1 MLGEIGV
8 ALRTVHQL
16 PDDEERPALADQ
28 IERVS
33 DRAVLVVALGHA
45 RIIARLLADCEVNT
59 CKKKVCSGRLQAFAT
74 KEKGTGDDMVTSER
88 RKWLALA
95 LLSAVQFMVVLDI
108 AIVNVALPSIKVDL
122 GFSQEDLQWVI
133 SAYAL
138 VFGGF
143 LLLGGRAADVL
154 GRRRIFLA
162 GIIVFTL
169 SSLLAGLAW
178 SEASL
183 IGARAFQGLGAAI
196 ISPAAL
202 SILSVTFTE
211 GRERNIALGVWG
223 AVGGFGA
230 AAGVLLG
237 GILTDALSWEWIF
250 FVNIP
255 VGVTAFI
262 LTPFMLTESRDA
274 RVKTF
279 DFPGAILV
287 TAGLSSLVYAITQA
301 GTKGWLA
308 GETIAFFVASVALL
322 AGFIVWE
329 LRHPEP
335 LMRLGI
341 LRIKTVTGANVAGF
355 ILGTALF
362 AMFLMLTLYM
372 QQVLGYSAM
381 KTGVAYLAVAGTA
394 ILWSAVAAQLVTRI
408 GVKPVLV
415 TGMSFLTA
423 GLVYFTQVSVGGSY
437 LGDLLPGFLLTGVG
451 IGFAFVPISIAA
463 LAGVQ
468 AAEAGLASGLINTSQ
483 QIGGALGIAA
493 LSTIATSRT
502 EDAVAGGTRSSE
514 RARGRLHV
522 GLRRRRDHRR
532 ARNRRGADADPARRA
547 RAGARSGAR
556 ARPRVGRPPIR
567 RGEPSGLP
575 PLRGNIPPWDDA
587 RRMMC

>member
-1 MLGEIGV
+1 MV
-8 ALRTVHQL
+8 A
-16 PDDEERPALADQ
+16 
-28 IERVS
+28 S
-33 DRAVLVVALGHA
+33 D
-45 RIIARLLADCEVNT
+45 
-59 CKKKVCSGRLQAFAT
+59 
-74 KEKGTGDDMVTSER
+74 R

-122 GFSQEDLQWVI
+122 GFSQENLQWVI

-143 LLLGGRAADVL
+143 LLLGGRAADLL

-162 GIIVFTL
+162 GVVVFTIA
-169 SSLLAGLAW
+169 SLLAGMAW
-178 SEASL
+178 SEGSL
-183 IGARAFQGLGAAI
+183 ITARAVQGLGAAI

-202 SILSVTFTE
+202 SILSTTFRE

-237 GILTDALSWEWIF
+237 GVLTDALSWEWIF
-250 FVNIP
+250 FVNVP
-255 VGVTAFI
+255 VGVAAFLI
-262 LTPFMLTESRDA
+262 APFLLAESRDA
-274 RVKTF
+274 RVSRF
-279 DFPGAILV
+279 DVPGAVLV
-287 TAGLSSLVYAITQA
+287 TGGLSSLVYAITQA
-301 GTKGWLA
+301 GQQGWLA
-308 GETIAFFVASVALL
+308 GETLAFFGAALVMLAAFVA
-322 AGFIVWE
+322 WE
-329 LRHPEP
+329 VRHPEP

-341 LRIKTVTGANVAGF
+341 FQIRTVSGANVAGF
-355 ILGTALF
+355 IMGTALF

-415 TGMSFLTA
+415 AGMATLTA

-437 LGDLLPGFLLTGVG
+437 VGDLLPGFLLIGFG

-468 AAEAGLASGLINTSQ
+468 PAEAGLASGLINTSQ

-493 LSTIATSRT
+493 LSTIASSRT
-502 EDAVAGGTRSSE
+502 DDALVGGRPLPVALVDGFTDAFIAGTVIAALGILAS
-514 RARGRLHV
+514 LT
-522 GLRRRRDHRR
+522 LIRRRELE
-532 ARNRRGADADPARRA
+532 AAPEAQPALDLA
-547 RAGARSGAR
+547 A
-556 ARPRVGRPPIR
+556 
-567 RGEPSGLP
+567 
-575 PLRGNIPPWDDA
+575 
-587 RRMMC
+587 